1 MVGSD
6 SETCEYTLQE
16 DQEVAMPQTC
26 KVFALRVGVVI
37 SLMYAGVKVV
47 SVTWLADVQGNVLME
62 SAASNVSDSRCELL
76 PIPSDQC
83 LPAVATG
90 AAFGFIT
97 GPIMVP
103 VFLIA
108 LCCCGFGPAGVMAGS
123 CAAACQTPFTIAGS
137 CFACLQSCGAVGCW
151 ANVWPV
157 ALALACLGLII
168 AASVSG
174 YCAACTLPEWHAS
187 MPQFMNISLPHS

>member
-1 MVGSD
+1 MKDSD
-6 SETCEYTLQE
+6 CETVSETCEYTLQE
-16 DQEVAMPQTC
+16 DQEVAMLTMAPTC
-26 KVFALRVGVVI
+26 KASALRVGVVI
-37 SLMYAGVKVV
+37 SLMYAGAKVI
-47 SVTWLADVQGNVLME
+47 SVTWLADVQGNVLIE
-62 SAASNVSDSRCELL
+62 SVASNVSDGLCELL

-90 AAFGFIT
+90 AAVGFIT

-108 LCCCGFGPAGVMAGS
+108 LCLCGFGPAGVIAGS

-137 CFACLQSCGAVGCW
+137 CFACLQSCGAAGCW
-151 ANVWPV
+151 AKALPV

-174 YCAACTLPEWHAS
+174 YCAACT
-187 MPQFMNISLPHS
+187 